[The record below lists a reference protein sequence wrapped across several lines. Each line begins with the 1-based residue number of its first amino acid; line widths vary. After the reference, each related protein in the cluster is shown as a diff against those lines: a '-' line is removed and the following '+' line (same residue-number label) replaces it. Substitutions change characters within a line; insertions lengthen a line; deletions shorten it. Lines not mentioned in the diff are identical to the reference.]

1 MAYSYSLETVDG
13 RVVDFESPEQLTRQQ
28 AEEIARYRIYEED
41 LQRKQLEETASSSRG
56 LGEFITDTGKSL
68 GQGLMDVGSGAVGLM
83 QLLGYDPKEATQMR
97 EAFESGREELQ
108 ASKSE
113 KIKAQEQLFG
123 ETEGF
128 WDTAAFLAQNPM
140 YLADMGVAQVP
151 QLAGVIAPAG
161 RVAGAVANTP
171 TVARALTKV
180 LTKDAADKVIAKA
193 GTVGAVAAGGGL
205 NASDV
210 GMETY
215 DRVLEQLL
223 ADGVDEKAAT
233 EQAMS
238 AAREDAAIAATVTLG
253 TSALIPGGTAIERA
267 VIGTPAAK
275 QIAKEVTKQT
285 VPKLGKTKATAIGAL
300 GEGGQEFAEES
311 SGQLLSNISAIQA
324 GAEGDVFEGVGKAG
338 ATGFMLGAGLGAPS
352 NFVNAYQT
360 ERAAKKLNDKLE
372 ESRQATEAAVQ
383 KQEAEEAERAA
394 RPQVGYDPGYR
405 VTFPDGTVSDTVYNE
420 QEAAA
425 ERARWL
431 NETQRGQA
439 PQVPETVDRKPAPK
453 LPEQPSFEQKQK
465 GQAKKGEDSEIDY
478 RGIYD
483 SFPDFD
489 VPTLKEKGALPKK
502 GKRYTEVAS
511 RVANL
516 DFDSDAGRAEAEA
529 YAAELENVNT
539 KWAPKL
545 SSEIRAHLAAVKAAP
560 IVTPVGKGEAEVKP
574 VAPLDEDTK
583 LRLQEKGAAL
593 ATKGGDIT
601 ASVENVRRNYGD
613 EGATIFQEAANEVA
627 KGPAPVRGVSRG
639 EQKAADDESTAG
651 AGLEVAGVKS
661 ESGAAEGIKTSET
674 AGVGGRG
681 LSPVRDAGRAG
692 AISSALD
699 EFDSEIVDKTSQ
711 FMVKNVGGG
720 GATAQVVRE
729 EVAKAVKDAEFE
741 ISDLNTE
748 GPIVDAKINAAIRAV
763 SNRLQVAVGT
773 DEEGRKIETKPMRV
787 PEAVKTLKGIVDP
800 AKVQA
805 DIANKIKANKRAR
818 QGKRAP
824 LTPADTER
832 LIGAYVAEKLAED
845 TVTKAVSRLKAEL
858 SKPSMLRSR
867 VRAELEQAQ
876 RALSDI
882 TAIKRDSGIQ
892 KGVTKEARYG
902 QIKSAAD
909 RLAQERREKAG
920 EYSEKAKVSRPTM
933 DVLKKRAQARIER
946 EERAKNIVGPVYIAL
961 PRLPTLLEESG
972 GKMPDKRVTTLSPRQ
987 YQNAIYAIEKS
998 KDFSVRTTRDIEQ
1011 YNEEDSFGLQIT
1023 QDQVDQET
1031 NEFAREAMAKQL
1043 RRKAVKNGEKV
1054 LNYVSQADIVS
1065 DEEVERLTDA
1075 LEIYQDETATTEE
1088 MLDAKDIINEF
1099 VEEHLDAAEAWKSKQ
1114 TSLRANRMVSTP
1126 QFDSAEELRAV
1137 LERKF
1142 DKDAL
1147 DAGIRSGRVVLLDS
1161 MNDTR
1166 LDRETRAAV
1175 EAGAEQGAVIGGFV
1189 HPNAKG
1195 EPVVYLVASNINPD
1209 ETLRVLVHE
1218 AGVHA
1223 GWRGVMGEQSYIQA
1237 ENMMR
1242 QAIRRVEKQGRPL
1255 NKTEAVIYEAYRR
1268 VKTDYKIAPSEIMEE
1283 VLAHVVDQ
1291 HTDIPLYKRVINSIM
1306 NWLKGIGFLPKSWKQ
1321 AIAERNVDTILFD
1334 LSDIAHRA
1342 AKNWMLRD
1350 AAVNATR
1357 EGPML
1362 SAKTGQDFVQATVES
1377 GGVIGEP
1384 ESPKTLRDRANKIA
1398 YKEVDGKMVRKTS
1411 DDYRQSARRW
1421 MDEKLTKIVSSDA
1434 AAQREA
1440 RRRMRD
1446 DMSDSEAEIIGRM
1459 LEISTSQTFHA
1470 EGVASNFLEYGNI
1483 TYDEK
1488 LYKWRAV
1495 DDDANF
1501 ASLMRAVEAF
1511 GKSVGLDPFR
1521 AQRVLHRY
1529 LEMKRLK
1536 SLYEDTRKQQRRLD
1550 ELKTENRAS
1559 SAEYKKIKKLLKERK
1574 LHVEESK
1581 VDALLKNYEGNAEAA
1596 KVVEIWNKMRKNAV
1610 DVMVQGGLLTE
1621 EKAETWLDNVDYVP
1635 FQRVKQIEDKEGLPD
1650 FISGIKAEYQDKRM
1664 KGSENE
1670 VNDIFDNMAKWV
1682 EYSVEAAVRNHS
1694 GVRLMNTMID
1704 LGMAQEVTAAHKVDI
1719 DEYKRGK
1726 VEMYMEGKKRT
1737 FVAQDPL
1744 FIEAF
1749 KGQEGLGIPYLKQAS
1764 WFTNFLRKSVVL
1776 NPIFSL
1782 GQLTQDAFG
1791 AMFTSGLSPM
1801 QAIKIP
1807 YYVIKEFIKTLR
1819 GTSDAH
1825 NYLKRLASVGTIDYS
1840 AAVVVNDI
1848 ESRLSKSKYK
1858 SGWKSLLNKLEKF
1871 SMASDNAVR
1880 QAVYNLSLADGTSQA
1895 EAVERSFEII
1905 NFRRKGSSPIVHGM
1919 ARMVPF
1925 FNAWLQALNVQAST
1939 LTGEGISPKNEASRT
1954 RLYQNLGMA
1963 TSMMMLYAMMMGG
1976 DEDYEELDPMYRD
1989 RMLMIPGMG
1998 GFGLPLRTDLFL
2010 LPKIIA
2016 EHSYRLMTDNAMEDG
2031 RTFRDALA
2039 TALVN
2044 GVASPMAVPQILK
2057 PMVEVAIDRNF
2068 FTGRPLVS
2076 QAYANLPAYL
2086 QQTEYT
2092 SELSNFIGDAS
2103 HAVFGGEGLSP
2114 IKVDQLI
2121 RGYFGSVGGAL
2132 LWTSN
2137 LLGDYAGVRPSRSI
2151 QDYVASLP
2159 GLSRFVNREE
2169 GSGMRS
2175 YFYEMSRDV
2184 NMAYKEYLELQKY
2197 RPEDLDPFLADDEN
2211 ARRVSMAKAVRNLS
2225 NRLNKIRAA
2234 IRQISKTSGD
2244 SEEKEQMISDLRQ
2257 LENEILSGMNLKEM
2271 RAMAGRGDFF

>member
-13 RVVDFESPEQLTRQQ
+13 RVVNFESPEQLTRQQ

-41 LQRKQLEETASSSRG
+41 QQRAQLEQTASSTRG
-56 LGEFITDTGKSL
+56 LGEFVTDTGKSL
-68 GQGLMDVGSGAVGLM
+68 GQGLMDIGSGAVGLM

-97 EAFESGREELQ
+97 EAFERGREDLQ

-113 KIKAQEQLFG
+113 KIRAQEQLFG

-161 RVAGAVANTP
+161 RVASAAANTP

-180 LTKDAADKVIAKA
+180 LTKDVADKVIAKA

-275 QIAKEVTKQT
+275 QIAKEITKQA

-300 GEGGQEFAEES
+300 GEGGQEFAEEA

-338 ATGFMLGAGLGAPS
+338 ATGFMLGAGLGGPS
-352 NFVNAYQT
+352 NLVNAYQT
-360 ERAAKKLNDKLE
+360 QKAAKKLNERLE
-372 ESRQATEAAVQ
+372 EARQATEAAVQ

-394 RPQVGYDPGYR
+394 RPQLGYDPGYR
-405 VTFPDGTVSDTVYNE
+405 VTFPDGTVSDPVYNE

-431 NETQRGQA
+431 SETQRGEA
-439 PQVPETVDRKPAPK
+439 PQVPETVDRKPAPRA
-453 LPEQPSFEQKQK
+453 PVVTPTTAPT
-465 GQAKKGEDSEIDY
+465 GAPAGAQAQAVPQVEDIDY
-478 RGIYD
+478 
-483 SFPDFD
+483 DFD
-489 VPTLKEKGALPKK
+489 VDTLKEKGALPKK

-511 RVANL
+511 KVANL
-516 DFDSDAGRAEAEA
+516 DFESDAGRAEAEA
-529 YAAELENVNT
+529 YAVELENVNT

-545 SSEIRAHLAAVKAAP
+545 SSEIKARLAAGPAAP
-560 IVTPVGKGEAEVKP
+560 VAPVDEGAAEVKQ

-583 LRLQEKGAAL
+583 LRLQEKASAL
-593 ATKGGDIT
+593 VTKGGDI
-601 ASVENVRRNYGD
+601 AAAVENVRRNYGD

-627 KGPAPVRGVSRG
+627 KGPTPVRGVPGGKQKVTDDGAPTG
-639 EQKAADDESTAG
+639 EGVE
-651 AGLEVAGVKS
+651 LVGVKS
-661 ESGAAEGIKTSET
+661 ESGTTEGAKTSET

-699 EFDSEIVDKTSQ
+699 EFDADIVDKTSQ
-711 FMVKNVGGG
+711 FMVRNLGGG

-729 EVAKAVKDAEFE
+729 EVTKAVKDAEFE

-748 GPIVDAKINAAIRAV
+748 GPIVDAKIDAAIRAV
-763 SNRLQVAVGT
+763 SNRLKVAVGT

-800 AKVQA
+800 ARVQA

-892 KGVTKEARYG
+892 KGVAKEARYG
-902 QIKSAAD
+902 QIKESAD

-920 EYSEKAKVSRPTM
+920 EYSEKSRVSRPTI
-933 DVLKKRAQARIER
+933 DTLKKQAQARIER
-946 EERAKNIVGPVYIAL
+946 EERAKSMVGPVYIAL
-961 PRLPTLLEESG
+961 PRMPTLLEESG
-972 GKMPDKRVTTLSPRQ
+972 GKTPDKRITTLSPRQ

-998 KDFSVRTTRDIEQ
+998 KDFSVRNTRDVEQ
-1011 YNEEDSFGLQIT
+1011 FNEEDSFGLQVT

-1031 NEFAREAMAKQL
+1031 NEFARDAMSKQL

-1161 MNDTR
+1161 MNDPR
-1166 LDRETRAAV
+1166 LDRKTRAAV

-1189 HPNAKG
+1189 HPNAKA
-1195 EPVVYLVASNINPD
+1195 EPVVYLVASNINPN

-1223 GWRGVMGEQSYIQA
+1223 GWRGVMGDQSYMQA
-1237 ENMMR
+1237 ENFIR

-1255 NKTEAVIYEAYRR
+1255 NKTESVIYEAYRR
-1268 VKTDYKIAPSEIMEE
+1268 VKTDYKISPSEVMEE

-1291 HTDIPLYKRVINSIM
+1291 HTDIPFYKRLINSIM

-1321 AIAERNVDTILFD
+1321 AIAERNVDKILFD
-1334 LSDIAHRA
+1334 LSDIAHSA

-1384 ESPKTLRDRANKIA
+1384 ESPKTVRDRAKKLA
-1398 YKEVDGKMVRKTS
+1398 YKEVDGKMVRMTV
-1411 DDYRQSARRW
+1411 DDYRASGRRW
-1421 MDEKLTKIVSSDA
+1421 MDEKLTKIVSADA

-1440 RRRMRD
+1440 RRRMREMPD
-1446 DMSDSEAEIIGRM
+1446 AEAEIIGRM

-1536 SLYEDTRKQQRRLD
+1536 SLYEDTRKKQRRLD
-1550 ELKTENRAS
+1550 ELKTENKAS
-1559 SAEYKKIKKLLKERK
+1559 SAEYRKLKKLLKERK
-1574 LHVEESK
+1574 LHVKESA

-1621 EKAETWLDNVDYVP
+1621 EKAEAWLDNVDYVP

-1719 DEYKRGK
+1719 EEYKRGK

-1776 NPIFSL
+1776 NPIFSI

-1819 GTSDAH
+1819 GTSEAH
-1825 NYLKRLASVGTIDYS
+1825 DFLKRFASVGTRDYS

-1858 SGWKSLLNKLEKF
+1858 SGWKSLLDKMENF

-1880 QAVYNLSLADGTSQA
+1880 QAVYSLSIADGTSQA

-1905 NFRRKGSSPIVHGM
+1905 NFRRKGSSPIIHGM
-1919 ARMVPF
+1919 ARMIPF

-1963 TSMMMLYAMMMGG
+1963 TAMMMLYAMMMGG

-2076 QAYANLPAYL
+2076 QAYASLPAYL

-2092 SELSNFIGDAS
+2092 SELANFIGDAS

-2137 LLGDYAGVRPSRSI
+2137 LLGDYAGIRPSRSI
-2151 QDYVASLP
+2151 QDYAAALP
-2159 GLSRFVNREE
+2159 GFSRFLNREE

-2184 NMAYKEYLELQKY
+2184 NMSYKEYLELQKY

-2211 ARRVSMAKAVRNLS
+2211 AQRVAMAKAVRNLS